1 MMKFTIKFK
10 LTTVHVLKG
19 YGIKMYT
26 F

>member
-1 MMKFTIKFK
+1 MKFTIKFK